1 MLINLKPIEFILM
14 SSRVGRYL
22 FLLLQLICISTY
34 SQVVTSVR
42 HYTTSDGLS
51 DNRVTAIIKDKEGFM
66 WFGSWAGITRFDGKT
81 FITFK
86 SYPGDRSSLKSNR
99 IDDVVEDP
107 GGRYLWLKAYDKQ
120 VYRFDKQTQTFASLP
135 DLLKDVSIAQLSFSK
150 ILNVKNN
157 CVWLRTEGRGIVQIA
172 NSGGVKPVATVFSKE
187 ASPGLRIPSNELN
200 FFYLDK
206 FNDVWLGTS
215 AGLCILKKQ
224 KEYQYKVKLPFESLR
239 GEVFTRITDGAGK
252 TL

>member
-99 IDDVVEDP
+99 IDV
-107 GGRYLWLKAYDKQ
+107 LMA
-120 VYRFDKQTQTFASLP
+120 
-135 DLLKDVSIAQLSFSK
+135 
-150 ILNVKNN
+150 
-157 CVWLRTEGRGIVQIA
+157 
-172 NSGGVKPVATVFSKE
+172 
-187 ASPGLRIPSNELN
+187 
-200 FFYLDK
+200 
-206 FNDVWLGTS
+206 
-215 AGLCILKKQ
+215 
-224 KEYQYKVKLPFESLR
+224 
-239 GEVFTRITDGAGK
+239 
-252 TL
+252 